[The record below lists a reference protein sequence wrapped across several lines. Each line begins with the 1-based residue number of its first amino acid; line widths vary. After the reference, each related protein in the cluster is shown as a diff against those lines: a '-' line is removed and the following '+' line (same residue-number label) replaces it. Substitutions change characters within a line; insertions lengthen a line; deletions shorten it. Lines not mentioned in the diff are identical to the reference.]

1 MTVGK
6 MEEDIIIRYY
16 ENLEPYL
23 KLIKDL
29 RFECFIKYVT
39 DKTYSNHAL
48 TRQGSQHAREGD
60 FVMIRD
66 ENKHFWV
73 KYGII
78 LKLSKNATKALVR
91 TKKNKNG
98 EWYTLKMLFPL
109 VQAQQ

>member
-6 MEEDIIIRYY
+6 MEENIIIKYY

-23 KLIKDL
+23 KMIQGL
-29 RFECFIKYVT
+29 RFECFIKYAT
-39 DKTYSNHAL
+39 DKSYSYHSL
-48 TRQGSQHAREGD
+48 TRQGPQHAREGD

-73 KYGII
+73 KYGVI
-78 LKLSKNATKALVR
+78 LKFSKNVTKALVK
-91 TKKNKNG
+91 TKAHKNG
-98 EWYTLKMLFPL
+98 EWYTIKMLFPL

>member
-6 MEEDIIIRYY
+6 MEEDIIIKYY
-16 ENLEPYL
+16 KKLEPYL
-23 KLIKDL
+23 KMIQDL

-39 DKTYSNHAL
+39 DKSYSNHAL
-48 TRQGSQHAREGD
+48 TRQGSQRAREGD

-78 LKLSKNATKALVR
+78 LKFSKNATKALVR
-91 TKKNKNG
+91 TKKNRNG